1 MSSEI
6 IGFVQ
11 YYNRERKDWSV
22 IPLRGA
28 KGQYLS
34 ISGCSDYVSALEP
47 VSTNLPFDACD
58 AIENDAHFKQ
68 DYCFDPDTI
77 ETGEWQSLTASKL
90 RYLRKEGGLKQYRKV
105 YKDIYTKVI
114 TIAELA
120 AEDIGYVND
129 TDLIRFVYTVSY

>member
-1 MSSEI
+1 MGAEI

-11 YYNRERKDWSV
+11 YYNRERNDWSV

-34 ISGCSDYVSALEP
+34 IGGCSDYVSALEP
-47 VSTNLPFDACD
+47 VSARLPYDDCED
-58 AIENDAHFKQ
+58 IELDSHFKQ

-77 ETGEWQSLTASKL
+77 ETGEWQTVSASKL
-90 RYLRKEGGLKQYRKV
+90 RYLRKEGLKQYRKI
-105 YKDIYTKVI
+105 YKDLYTKA
-114 TIAELA
+114 IAIADLA
-120 AEDIGYVND
+120 SDDIGYVTN